1 MTKLSRWV
9 LLLALALATPTI
21 GCGPGPDDAAGQAG
35 LLTDATKRGPAF
47 ENVQRLY
54 HGALQAAGGD
64 RTKAEVK
71 AVVDATIEPLVHA
84 YEASAG
90 DLRLGRFILDLLAE
104 MRDPRALPAFTRA
117 LDFELDAGE
126 RHAQTA
132 ANAVRDIVVPE
143 AQKAALVTAL
153 ERAVNKFPGDRAGND
168 ARPAD
173 KVIQIDLIKTLGY
186 LGEPAAEALG
196 RIATSDNPKTDPA
209 VVLAGAIYLGRVA
222 NAAAVPALVQ
232 CLFRSV
238 QDGRVP
244 LADFAIAGLVR
255 VGRPAVQPLVRVFQG
270 QDPAAITAATAAIA
284 TMRQANAGGVP
295 ASMTPQK
302 LAQDRAMRA
311 LAALGVPEAM
321 PLIAPLARTGELR
334 TRFDAAMML
343 MQLTLPTAQAAE
355 ARTILIEVLTAASG
369 DENAQIRAG
378 LVSVAAQTFDSG
390 LMPTVLARVADRR
403 EYAGVRMAAVTTY
416 AMLANRAEATQLK
429 AIIDSEPTIENDGLK
444 EQLTPALPLV
454 TVAIACDQDITC
466 WRGKLG
472 DSSPLVVRKAALML
486 GRFGQ
491 GNAQAIEALIPVL
504 DHAQI
509 DVRFAA
515 LYALDHI
522 ANSRAAAVIT
532 KLEQLSEREDPVS
545 RQMQSET
552 LRILSRIR
560 TRTGS

>member
-9 LLLALALATPTI
+9 LLLALALSAPTV

-35 LLTDATKRGPAF
+35 LLADPGKRLPAF

-54 HGALQAAGGD
+54 HAALQAAGGD
-64 RTKAEVK
+64 RSKAEVR
-71 AVVDATIEPLVHA
+71 AVTDATIAPLVAA

-90 DLRLGRFILDLLAE
+90 DLRLGRAILDLLAE
-104 MRDPRALPAFTRA
+104 MRDARAIPAFIKA

-132 ANAVRDIVVPE
+132 ANAIRDIEVP
-143 AQKAALVTAL
+143 ADQKAALVTAI
-153 ERAVNKFPGDRAGND
+153 ERAINKFPGDRAGND

-173 KVIQIDLIKTLGY
+173 KVIQIDMIKTLGS

-196 RIATSDNPKTDPA
+196 RIATSDNAKLDPA

-222 NAAAVPALVQ
+222 TPATVPALVQ
-232 CLFRSV
+232 CLFRTV

-255 VGRPAVQPLVRVFQG
+255 VGRPAVDPLIRVFRG
-270 QDPAAITAATAAIA
+270 QDSAATAAA
-284 TMRQANAGGVP
+284 TATLAQMRQANP
-295 ASMTPQK
+295 ASVPPGMTAEK
-302 LAQDRAMRA
+302 LAKDRAMRA
-311 LAALGVPEAM
+311 LAALGVPEAF
-321 PLIAPLARTGELR
+321 PLIAELARAGELR
-334 TRFDAAMML
+334 SRFDAALML
-343 MQLTLPTAQAAE
+343 TQLNLPAAQQAE
-355 ARTILIEVLTAASG
+355 VRTILTGVLSAATG
-369 DENAQIRAG
+369 DENAQIRGG
-378 LVSVAAQTFDSG
+378 LLSVAAQTFDAG
-390 LMPTVLARVADRR
+390 LMPTVLSHVADRR
-403 EYAGVRMAAVTTY
+403 EYAGVRIAALTTY
-416 AMLANRAEATQLK
+416 AMLANRAEAQQLK

-454 TVAIACDQDITC
+454 TVAIACDQDLAC

-472 DSSPLVVRKAALML
+472 DSNPLIVRKAALMT
-486 GRFGQ
+486 GRFGA
-491 GNAQAIEALIPVL
+491 GNAEAVASLIPLL
-504 DHAQI
+504 DHQQI
-509 DVRFAA
+509 DVRFSA

-522 ANSRAAAVIT
+522 ANSRSAEVIT
-532 KLEQLSEREDPVS
+532 KLEQLSEREDPIA

>member
-9 LLLALALATPTI
+9 LLAALAAPVTA
-21 GCGPGPDDAAGQAG
+21 CGPGPDDAAGQAG
-35 LLTDATKRGPAF
+35 LLADATKRGPAF

-54 HGALQAAGGD
+54 HAALQTAGGD
-64 RTKAEVK
+64 RTKPEVR

-104 MRDPRALPAFTRA
+104 MRDPRALPAFQKA

-132 ANAVRDIVVPE
+132 ANAIRDIQVPD
-143 AQKAALVTAL
+143 AQKAALVTAI
-153 ERAVNKFPGDRAGND
+153 ESAINKFPGDRAGND

-173 KVIQIDLIKTLGY
+173 KVIQIDMIKTLGY

-196 RIATSDNPKTDPA
+196 RIATSDNAKLDPA

-222 NAAAVPALVQ
+222 TPATVPALVQ
-232 CLFRSV
+232 CLFRTV

-244 LADFAIAGLVR
+244 LADFAVAGLVR
-255 VGRPAVQPLVRVFQG
+255 VGRPAVDPLIRVFRG
-270 QDPAAITAATAAIA
+270 QDAQAISAATAALAAI
-284 TMRQANAGGVP
+284 RQANPAAVP
-295 ASMTPQK
+295 ADMTPAK

-311 LAALGVPEAM
+311 LAALGVPEAF
-321 PLIAPLARTGELR
+321 PLIAELARSGALR
-334 TRFDAAMML
+334 SRFDAALML
-343 MQLTLPTAQAAE
+343 TQLRLPAAQEAE
-355 ARTILIEVLTAASG
+355 VRTILTDVLGAASG
-369 DENAQIRAG
+369 DENAQIRGG
-378 LVSVAAQTFDSG
+378 LVSVAAQTFDAG
-390 LMPTVLARVADRR
+390 LLPTILARVSDRR
-403 EYAGVRMAAVTTY
+403 EYAGVRIAALTTF
-416 AMLANRAEATQLK
+416 AMLANRAEAAQLK
-429 AIIDSEPTIENDGLK
+429 AVIDSEPTIENDGLK

-454 TVAIACDQDITC
+454 TVATACDQDIAC
-466 WRGKLG
+466 WRGKLS

-486 GRFGQ
+486 GRYGS
-491 GNAQAIEALIPVL
+491 GNAQAVEALIPLL

-509 DVRFAA
+509 DVRFSA

-522 ANSRAAAVIT
+522 ASARNEAVIT

-560 TRTGS
+560 TRT